1 VIEPLTEIDRWGT
14 DFAAA
19 AVINPNG
26 LIASHGTTSTG
37 VQLASVTKLLTA
49 YAALVA
55 VEEGAVSL
63 TDPVGQPGCTL
74 EHLLCHA
81 GGYSFDGAAILA
93 PPGTRRMYSNSGYE
107 LLAEHIS
114 DRTGIPFADYLSEGI
129 FVPLGM
135 TATELRG
142 SAGSAGWST
151 VDDMCRFAAELL
163 RPSLIDSSTALLAR
177 SVHFPELGGVLPG
190 WSRFDPLPWGLGPE
204 IRGTKSPTWMGSS
217 APPSCFG
224 HFGRYGTFLWVDPEA
239 DLATVVLTDREF
251 GTWAQQA
258 WPSWSDSVRATYS

>member
-1 VIEPLTEIDRWGT
+1 MIEPLTEIDRWGA

-107 LLAEHIS
+107 LLA
-114 DRTGIPFADYLSEGI
+114 
-129 FVPLGM
+129 
-135 TATELRG
+135 
-142 SAGSAGWST
+142 
-151 VDDMCRFAAELL
+151 
-163 RPSLIDSSTALLAR
+163 
-177 SVHFPELGGVLPG
+177 
-190 WSRFDPLPWGLGPE
+190 
-204 IRGTKSPTWMGSS
+204 
-217 APPSCFG
+217 
-224 HFGRYGTFLWVDPEA
+224 
-239 DLATVVLTDREF
+239 
-251 GTWAQQA
+251 
-258 WPSWSDSVRATYS
+258 